1 MKNWARDVL
10 TKVCCLGIWGMQV
23 NPIIFL
29 GFYKKMMWSDDCA
42 AAQWG
47 NKIYGRII
55 FLLDHL
61 EGYITCQFLNV
72 HSLVVR
78 GKQKEVE
85 GVNCIL

>member
-1 MKNWARDVL
+1 MIVL
-10 TKVCCLGIWGMQV
+10 LL
-23 NPIIFL
+23 N
-29 GFYKKMMWSDDCA
+29 
-42 AAQWG
+42 WG

-72 HSLVVR
+72 HSIAVR